1 MALRSL
7 WFAVAA
13 AATVAGAGADEAKQA
28 PQAPQASIAFASKN
42 IWNWQVID
50 NRTVLIETTSHK
62 WYKATLLSPC
72 IDLPYSERIGF
83 QSNTDGSFDK
93 FGAIQTRGTR
103 CPLIS
108 LTATEAPATAP
119 KKQPDAAASAVK
131 P

>member
-1 MALRSL
+1 MS
-7 WFAVAA
+7 AA
-13 AATVAGAGADEAKQA
+13 AVVAGVGADEAKQA
-28 PQAPQASIAFASKN
+28 PPAPQASIAFASKN

-83 QSNTDGSFDK
+83 QSNADGSFDK

-108 LTATEAPATAP
+108 LTATDAPATVP
-119 KKQPDAAASAVK
+119 KKQPDTAAPAAK